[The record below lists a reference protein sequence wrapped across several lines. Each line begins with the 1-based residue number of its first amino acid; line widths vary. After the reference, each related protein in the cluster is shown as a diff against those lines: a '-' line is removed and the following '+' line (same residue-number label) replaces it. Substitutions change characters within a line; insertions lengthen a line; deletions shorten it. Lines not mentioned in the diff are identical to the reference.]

1 MREGFI
7 ASVTKLYYESSAEQ
21 QPKQEKLELADPS
34 EQDMAMAGICPGME
48 PDSKASTSVL
58 EMSCVVWHHLILY
71 YGFWL
76 QVKGKTWFINAAV
89 ISSAVLEAVSAV
101 IQKPK
106 WEVCKTVK
114 KNNDGICFG

>member
-76 QVKGKTWFINAAV
+76 QVKGKT
-89 ISSAVLEAVSAV
+89 
-101 IQKPK
+101 
-106 WEVCKTVK
+106 
-114 KNNDGICFG
+114 